1 VNLMMTETMDIA
13 KQILE
18 RDGYTCVAC
27 KRGVCCEKTGGQE
40 NVADCEN
47 AADENTIYSSVR
59 RGVAPLLGWLDEGI
73 SFRDYFVADKVIGK
87 GAAFL
92 YILLNAENVFGQVVS
107 EHAYKVLK
115 EHGINITYGE
125 LVPAIQ
131 NRDRTGFCPIESAVL
146 QIEEPGKALSVI
158 RDTLEQLR
166 RGDN

>member
-1 VNLMMTETMDIA
+1 MMTETMDIA

-27 KRGVCCEKTGGQE
+27 KRGVCCVNAGGQE
-40 NVADCEN
+40 NVADCGKT
-47 AADENTIYSSVR
+47 ADENTIYSSVR

-73 SFRDYFVADKVIGK
+73 SFQDYFVADKVIGK